1 MAVDNYNKI
10 KKQEALIEEKRL
22 AIKEEKKKISK
33 LHNKLDM
40 ISNVYEYLATPA
52 CAISIALV
60 ALTTGPIVYVL
71 PTITALIA
79 TGIITAKFGLKN
91 RIEEYEEKLA
101 KLKEERKQA
110 YTDREQTFENIFN
123 NLSVQNK
130 DSKDYYHQLV
140 TTHEKC
146 NLMNEY
152 MEPYKQKRKK
162 LSKIKNIVSGLF
174 DYVLAPLGAI
184 ALPLFCSFVNVS
196 TVMEVSLLAASSAT
210 LLGCS
215 LVDDRLTSK
224 IEDLTDEIEDIKSD
238 RTVAYV
244 KRDIKLN
251 EALDYLKSID
261 NRYADI
267 KLQSQIV
274 REKNS
279 MIGKNVKK
287 RVN

>member
-1 MAVDNYNKI
+1 MKLDNYNKI

-22 AIKEEKKKISK
+22 AIKEEKKKISS

-40 ISNVYEYLATPA
+40 ISNIYEYLATPA

-71 PTITALIA
+71 PLITTLIA
-79 TGIITAKFGLKN
+79 TGIITTKFSLKN
-91 RIEEYEEKLA
+91 KIEKAKDNLS

-123 NLSVQNK
+123 NLNIQNK
-130 DSKDYYHQLV
+130 DGKDYYHQLMKI
-140 TTHEKC
+140 HEKC

-152 MEPYKQKRKK
+152 MEPYKQKKKK
-162 LSKIKNIVSGLF
+162 LNKIKNIISGLF
-174 DYVLAPLGAI
+174 DYALAPLGAI
-184 ALPLFCSFVNVS
+184 VLPLFCSFADVG
-196 TVMEVSLLAASSAT
+196 TIAEVSLLAASSAT

-215 LVDDRLTSK
+215 LIDDRLTSK
-224 IEDLTDEIEDIKSD
+224 IDDLTDEIDDIKSD

-251 EALDYLKSID
+251 EALEYLKSID
-261 NRYADI
+261 NRYNDI
-267 KLQSQIV
+267 NLHNQIV
-274 REKNS
+274 RERKDN
-279 MIGKNVKK
+279 ITNKKVKS
-287 RVN
+287 R